1 MASLLIII
9 KFLLSLTNGKVSIR
23 IVDIDSLNKNQIKY
37 IQDLVTWDVRE
48 EAMKEYSL
56 LQLKSFQMMS

>member
-9 KFLLSLTNGKVSIR
+9 EFLLSLTNGKVSIR
-23 IVDIDSLNKNQIKY
+23 IVDIDSLNKNQIY
-37 IQDLVTWDVRE
+37 TGLSWDVRE

-56 LQLKSFQMMS
+56 LQLKSFQTMS